1 MGRTIIASGADQ
13 AVKRYSAFLTLEAI
27 AQSYWLSKFMGVYRK
42 GGNNKPI
49 TLITD
54 LEKAAGDVVTYDL
67 FMRLRGEGVEG
78 DDILKGNEEK
88 LVPYTD
94 TLYIDQKRH
103 GVDTGGKMT
112 KKRTVHDLRAVARD
126 RLAAWFAEQYD
137 ENFFAYLAGI
147 RGSDTNWVNPVAWT
161 GRASNSF
168 SQPDADH
175 LVYGGDATRAGDLAA
190 EDIMDLSVVDKLVAK
205 AKTIYPKMQPIVIDG
220 KKHFVLLMHTFDA
233 YNLRTNTSTGQW
245 LDIQKAAAAKDG
257 QKNPIFSDA
266 LGIYHDVILHEH
278 EKVVRFDTTIY
289 GVDAAGTGTETFAVP
304 GSRCL
309 FFGAQAGALA
319 FGSPGEGLRYDW
331 HEELEDRGNVLVVD
345 AGAIFGVK
353 KCIFNSKAFGVV
365 ACDVAS
371 TDPNA

>member
-1 MGRTIIASGADQ
+1 MRTVIASGADL

-27 AQSYWLSKFMGVYRK
+27 AQSYFLSKMMGVYRK
-42 GGNNKPI
+42 DGNNKPI

-54 LEKAAGDVVTYDL
+54 LEKDAGDVVTYDL

-78 DDILKGNEEK
+78 DDTLKGNEEK

-103 GVDTGGKMT
+103 GVDTGGRMT
-112 KKRTVHDLRAVARD
+112 KKRTVHDLRLVARD

-137 ENFFAYLAGI
+137 ENFFAYLSGI

-161 GRASNSF
+161 GRAGNSF
-168 SQPDADH
+168 NQPDTDH
-175 LVYGGDATRAGDLAA
+175 IVYGGDATSAGTLAA

-205 AKTIYPKMQPIVIDG
+205 AKTLYPKIQPIMVDG
-220 KKHFVLLMHTFDA
+220 AKHFVLLMHTFDA

-257 QKNPIFSDA
+257 QKNPIFNDA
-266 LGIYHDVILHEH
+266 LGIYHNVILHEH
-278 EKVVRFDTTIY
+278 EKVVRFDSTIY
-289 GVDAAGTGTETFAVP
+289 GIDANGDAELFAVE

-309 FFGAQAGALA
+309 FLGAQAGCLA

-331 HEELEDRGNVLVVD
+331 HEEYEDRGNVLIVD
-345 AGAIFGVK
+345 AGAIWGVK
-353 KCIFNSKAFGVV
+353 KCRFNLKDFGVITL
-365 ACDVAS
+365 DVAS